1 MNMKYLHIIMI
12 LICALL
18 TFQGCSDDLL
28 QSADFSVFLDENNT
42 YRAGDEVVFYFENA
56 PDWVTF
62 FSGEEGR
69 IYPQGKGICIKS
81 ITEDLKKY
89 SYKFE
94 TPGTYNVVFL
104 GGNTNYKGNKV
115 KEKNLN
121 IIIKE

>member
-1 MNMKYLHIIMI
+1 MNMKYLHIVII
-12 LICALL
+12 FACTLL
-18 TFQGCSDDLL
+18 AFHACSDDLL
-28 QSADFSVFLDENNT
+28 QSVDFIVLLDENNT
-42 YRAGDEVVFYFENA
+42 YKAGDEVVFYFENA

-69 IYPQGKGICIKS
+69 IYPGGKGTCIKS

-94 TPGTYNVVFL
+94 IPGTYNVVFL

-115 KEKNLN
+115 KEKELN
-121 IIIKE
+121 IVINE